1 MSRITPPCLA
11 LALALNLGLGAA
23 LARADLTQTD
33 GQVSLQASSVA
44 TPARGSSMAQVEAK
58 FGAPQA
64 KHEAV
69 GNPPIAR
76 WDYPQFT
83 VYFENSHVIHAV
95 AH

>member
-1 MSRITPPCLA
+1 MSRNSTLCLSLAITA
-11 LALALNLGLGAA
+11 TFAVGATP
-23 LARADLTQTD
+23 ARADLTQTD
-33 GQVSLQASSVA
+33 GRVSLQASSVV
-44 TPARGSSMAQVEAK
+44 TPARGSSMAQVEAE

-64 KHEAV
+64 RHDAV
-69 GNPPIAR
+69 GSPAIAR